1 MQELADDIK
10 GLVESLGVR
19 RFTLVG
25 HDWGGAICWTFAS
38 LYPDMLDNL
47 VILNS
52 PHSVALRLQQIEY
65 LRDNFLNRSAK
76 LELAR
81 NSFTLATFPFS
92 K

>member
-47 VILNS
+47 IILNS

>member
-10 GLVESLGVR
+10 ALVESLGVR

-47 VILNS
+47 IICNC
-52 PHSVALRLQQIEY
+52 PHLIALRSG
-65 LRDNFLNRSAK
+65 RS
-76 LELAR
+76 
-81 NSFTLATFPFS
+81 N
-92 K
+92 

>member
-10 GLVESLGVR
+10 ALVEILGVR

-25 HDWGGAICWTFAS
+25 HDWGGAICWPFAS

-47 VILNS
+47 IILNS

>member
-25 HDWGGAICWTFAS
+25 HDWGGAISWTFAS

-47 VILNS
+47 IICNC
-52 PHSVALRLQQIEY
+52 PHLIALRSGQI
-65 LRDNFLNRSAK
+65 
-76 LELAR
+76 
-81 NSFTLATFPFS
+81 
-92 K
+92 

>member
-10 GLVESLGVR
+10 GLVESIGVR